1 MTVKSSTN
9 RSDGHDSLEN
19 EIIPA
24 SFNINLATP
33 DPPLI
38 PDSDSVHC
46 WCALTSGKAE
56 IVKEHIKFFVILGV
70 GMRRFGK
77 SNFEALWK
85 WNRDVFIFLL
95 QTYFQ

>member
-1 MTVKSSTN
+1 METAMTVKSSTN

-38 PDSDSVHC
+38 PDSDSAHC
-46 WCALTSGKAE
+46 QCALTSGKAE
-56 IVKEHIKFFVILGV
+56 
-70 GMRRFGK
+70 
-77 SNFEALWK
+77 K